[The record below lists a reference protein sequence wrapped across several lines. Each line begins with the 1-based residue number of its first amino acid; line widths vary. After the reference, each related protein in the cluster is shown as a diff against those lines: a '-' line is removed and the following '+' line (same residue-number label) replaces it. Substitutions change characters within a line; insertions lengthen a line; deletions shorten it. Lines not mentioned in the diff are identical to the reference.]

1 LLLLPRSII
10 PSKEE
15 VKRKIK
21 IIQRDLFNEM
31 DYFTNSQR
39 FSGYST
45 SILTPI
51 LKKQFPQEEVKI
63 GFAITLTEKINQ
75 SRHHFFT
82 RINDFYVDA
91 AYGQFDERYK
101 EQIIVDEINNFSQ
114 QFLLLNIDDVHSF
127 TKQGIELYGKSKF
140 DQKYGPIIFSLYQ
153 NQNDSFVPYFNQL
166 EKRTIK
172 YTNELIKELE
182 KKIN

>member
-1 LLLLPRSII
+1 MN

-21 IIQRDLFNEM
+21 IIQPDLLNEM

-39 FSGYST
+39 FGGYST

-51 LKKQFPQEEVKI
+51 LKKQFPQEEVKV
-63 GFAITLTEKINQ
+63 GFAVNLTDRINE

-82 RINDFYVDA
+82 RVNGIYVDA
-91 AYGQFDERYK
+91 AFGQFDESYIGEIK
-101 EQIIVDEINNFSQ
+101 VDEISNLPKE
-114 QFLLLNIDDVHSF
+114 FLLFDDKDPQMFINQAIDRF
-127 TKQGIELYGKSKF
+127 GKKTF
-140 DQKYGPIIFSLYQ
+140 DNKYGPIVYSLIT
-153 NQNDSFVPYFNQL
+153 NPDNSFIPFYDQL
-166 EKRTIK
+166 DKRTIK